1 MSFNF
6 KKLAIPD
13 IILIEPKIYDDE
25 RGHFTEIY
33 KFSDF
38 KQFGIDRQFV
48 QVNHS
53 RSKKNVLR
61 GLHYQLKPMA
71 QGKFVHAVVGKIF
84 DVVVDI
90 RKGSPWFGKWVS
102 IILSSENQKM
112 LYVPEGF
119 AHGFSVLSDTAEVI
133 YYCTNEY
140 APEYDRGILWDD
152 SELKIGWPVKN
163 PLLSEK
169 DSQLPVLKN
178 AENNFIYTQEAVSIE
193 L

>member
-25 RGHFTEIY
+25 RGHFAEIY

-38 KQFGIDRQFV
+38 KQFGIDKQFV

-53 RSKKNVLR
+53 LSRKNILR
-61 GLHYQLKPMA
+61 GLHYQLNPMA
-71 QGKFVHAVVGKIF
+71 QGKFVRAVMGEIF

-119 AHGFSVLSDTAEVI
+119 AHGFSVLSNTTEVI

-140 APEYDRGILWDD
+140 AP
-152 SELKIGWPVKN
+152 
-163 PLLSEK
+163 
-169 DSQLPVLKN
+169 
-178 AENNFIYTQEAVSIE
+178 
-193 L
+193 